1 MSHIR
6 IIKRKARGFFKPDD
20 LEVVKEAVH
29 DVHRI
34 ITNASILVRAYYIQ
48 WFQGHHPL
56 PEDEKPLELDHQ
68 MLSMACNIVQG
79 TTNLAVRGDGDKN
92 TKIAMFNDML
102 GVYRDLYSR
111 LPEQPNVAS
120 KLSLSHVV
128 SYSIENLLTAYENN
142 ITIHFPK
149 YPKRFILC
157 DLLSKGFDA
166 TVARKLAAQMT
177 NHYLYDFPMEPI
189 PSEELNG
196 KTVSVESYAFL
207 FPSKMTEKKLP
218 RCWDL
223 KVHPWVYLYKMVEI
237 NQALETDFPNVE
249 GKHRSLLNPLPFHSS
264 FVPMH
269 VRFDTSGIS
278 QLLMTKERIK
288 EFKDLYEL
296 EHPGTTLNMKNKA
309 EMLSTFEKLFGRL
322 PVSKEEAGFYATDLW
337 AFLTNLKVSKHWKE
351 LQGHVRKND
360 PKEVEWIF
368 DNAIVTDGVSISF
381 QVINRE
387 FFGRKVL
394 AGRKK
399 VGERNEDADKVVTFQ
414 DSVDV
419 NDLKRFKVIG
429 CDPGKSD
436 ILTITDGF
444 RTIRYTRKG
453 RDQDVFKPS
462 RTRETLK
469 RRRSVGLE
477 AYETQVLNRYPKR
490 SCHPEVFKRYAVLR
504 KRKEEAFLE
513 LYGHPVFRQFKFTTY
528 SKTRSSEHKFVG
540 RVFQTFSKASQ
551 KTKRCMT
558 QQMVENASKQAE
570 STKDILIGWG
580 NWGKFPN
587 KLKGCAPTPGVGIRK
602 RMASFFK
609 TVTVNEFLTSQT
621 CPCCHGERCLKKQKI
636 GNRSVE
642 KHHLLRCTNDECQSR
657 WWNRNVVGGFN
668 ILKRALEAPEE
679 KTPSNETTGVGR
691 KRKQPRKSRT

>member
-1 MSHIR
+1 
-6 IIKRKARGFFKPDD
+6 
-20 LEVVKEAVH
+20 
-29 DVHRI
+29 
-34 ITNASILVRAYYIQ
+34 
-48 WFQGHHPL
+48 
-56 PEDEKPLELDHQ
+56 
-68 MLSMACNIVQG
+68 
-79 TTNLAVRGDGDKN
+79 
-92 TKIAMFNDML
+92 
-102 GVYRDLYSR
+102 
-111 LPEQPNVAS
+111 
-120 KLSLSHVV
+120 
-128 SYSIENLLTAYENN
+128 
-142 ITIHFPK
+142 
-149 YPKRFILC
+149 
-157 DLLSKGFDA
+157 
-166 TVARKLAAQMT
+166 
-177 NHYLYDFPMEPI
+177 
-189 PSEELNG
+189 
-196 KTVSVESYAFL
+196 
-207 FPSKMTEKKLP
+207 
-218 RCWDL
+218 
-223 KVHPWVYLYKMVEI
+223 
-237 NQALETDFPNVE
+237 
-249 GKHRSLLNPLPFHSS
+249 
-264 FVPMH
+264 MH